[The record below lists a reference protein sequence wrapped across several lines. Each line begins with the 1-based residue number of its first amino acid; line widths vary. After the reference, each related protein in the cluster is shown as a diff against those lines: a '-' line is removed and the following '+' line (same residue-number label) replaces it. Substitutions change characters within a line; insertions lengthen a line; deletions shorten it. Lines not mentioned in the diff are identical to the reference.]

1 MTKEKKSF
9 KSVISNAASVTG
21 RFFVKYKYFFAKIG
35 VAILTLSLSVV
46 LLFFL
51 LRMIPGDIVE
61 LYALKLQNQQGI
73 TYDRAYELASQ
84 LLNYNPNEDVFS
96 AFFRY
101 VGQLLLGSVYRRI
114 RGATSQRRGKQ
125 NRFGLHCGVG
135 IYPRLLVGIVV
146 GDCVCLQIEVVSFAK
161 QLRRVQHNAGVQF
174 AFYRKCVETCVF
186 ADIVLH
192 FGANGQLDTAH
203 AR

>member
-101 VGQLLLGSVYRRI
+101 VG
-114 RGATSQRRGKQ
+114 
-125 NRFGLHCGVG
+125 GLF
-135 IYPRLLVGIVV
+135 R
-146 GDCVCLQIEVVSFAK
+146 
-161 QLRRVQHNAGVQF
+161 
-174 AFYRKCVETCVF
+174 
-186 ADIVLH
+186 
-192 FGANGQLDTAH
+192 GQLG
-203 AR
+203 